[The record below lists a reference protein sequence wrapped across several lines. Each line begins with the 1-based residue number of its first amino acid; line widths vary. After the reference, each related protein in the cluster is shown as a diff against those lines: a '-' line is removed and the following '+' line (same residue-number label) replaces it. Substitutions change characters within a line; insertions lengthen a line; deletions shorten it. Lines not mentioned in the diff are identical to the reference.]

1 MRNEPILIYGFTGFL
16 DSGKT
21 TFIKDTLED
30 PDFSADGLSTLIL
43 MIEEGEEELSASFLE
58 EHDAAMEVF
67 NSVTE
72 LTNEKIQEL
81 VDYYNPGQIIIE
93 FNGMEPITE
102 LVTRPDLPECVAFAQ
117 ILTTIDATT
126 FGLYVANMRSLVY
139 EQCRFSDLVVFNRCD
154 ETSRKSFLR
163 GNVKAINTQA
173 QIVYEDIYGNVN
185 QLMEDDLPF
194 DFDAEVIEIKDED
207 YGLWYMDCAENPAKY
222 DEKKIC
228 LKGMYCEEIP
238 HLEQTIILGRQAMV
252 CCEDDTSMI
261 SLTVTGIRKSEVKI
275 GEWLSVEG
283 TLRYLQDGDQ
293 ETVVLYASG
302 LWRAEEPK
310 DPYVSFS

>member
-126 FGLYVANMRSLVY
+126 FSLYVANMRSLVY

-173 QIVYEDIYGNVN
+173 QIVYEDIYGT
-185 QLMEDDLPF
+185 PR
-194 DFDAEVIEIKDED
+194 
-207 YGLWYMDCAENPAKY
+207 
-222 DEKKIC
+222 
-228 LKGMYCEEIP
+228 
-238 HLEQTIILGRQAMV
+238 T
-252 CCEDDTSMI
+252 DTTQCGKQCM
-261 SLTVTGIRKSEVKI
+261 
-275 GEWLSVEG
+275 W
-283 TLRYLQDGDQ
+283 QN
-293 ETVVLYASG
+293 
-302 LWRAEEPK
+302 
-310 DPYVSFS
+310 